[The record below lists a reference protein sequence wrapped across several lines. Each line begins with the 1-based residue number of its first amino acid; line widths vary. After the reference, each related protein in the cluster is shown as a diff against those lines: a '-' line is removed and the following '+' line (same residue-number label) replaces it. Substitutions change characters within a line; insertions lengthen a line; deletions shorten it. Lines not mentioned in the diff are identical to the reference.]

1 MTDLDKINI
10 GIRLWDYDLK
20 ARIEAET
27 DFKKY
32 FERLPTKKEILSIF
46 FDNLSNLSKNQTV
59 KVKEICDA
67 AIVLMAE
74 MGGAPTSERGFED
87 SIYWNFFTKVEKSY
101 ALSKWHTQYSD
112 GEIIVCVKILGEI
125 GDLRSLGL
133 LVYGFDYIYDE
144 EGIYDPVQIK
154 LTECVE
160 ETVILISKNTKT
172 NEYNETLITLLTEP
186 ISMWIDESPDCY
198 IGTCLDY
205 TKKHLKILSKK
216 RIRNELKYQIKDG
229 LRFIKILENQEF

>member
-27 DFKKY
+27 DFKKH

-144 EGIYDPVQIK
+144 EKIGPY
-154 LTECVE
+154 LYA
-160 ETVILISKNTKT
+160 KT
-172 NEYNETLITLLTEP
+172 NPGKTASITGTIAISGCNADQSVRGKIQTTL
-186 ISMWIDESPDCY
+186 
-198 IGTCLDY
+198 
-205 TKKHLKILSKK
+205 
-216 RIRNELKYQIKDG
+216 
-229 LRFIKILENQEF
+229 